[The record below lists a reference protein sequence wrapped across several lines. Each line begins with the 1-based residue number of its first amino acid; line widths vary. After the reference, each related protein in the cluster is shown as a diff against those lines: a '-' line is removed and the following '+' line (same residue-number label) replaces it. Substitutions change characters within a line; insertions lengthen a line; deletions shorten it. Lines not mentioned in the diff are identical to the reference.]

1 MQTSDY
7 QFKREKEFLELVTKQ
22 FNEDNKHELDQAK
35 AKGQDAVDKLKLKLM
50 TKANF
55 PMLAGSGEQSVT
67 EWIFVGRFDQ
77 FEEC

>member
-1 MQTSDY
+1 M
-7 QFKREKEFLELVTKQ
+7 ELVTKQ
-22 FNEDNKHELDQAK
+22 FNEENSQELEQAR

-67 EWIFVGRFDQ
+67 EWIFVGRFD
-77 FEEC
+77 